1 MNKDDVNRLI
11 IEHALGYTNE
21 VTGLIMSIFKA
32 AYDGSLTPAE
42 RAGRLKELMNDIEH
56 ASTHSQEAM
65 QTYHD
70 MHRRC
75 ILNETSI

>member
-11 IEHALGYTNE
+11 VEHALGYTNE

-32 AYDGSLTPAE
+32 AYDASLTPAQ

-56 ASTHSQEAM
+56 ASTHSMNVM
-65 QTYHD
+65 QRCHD

-75 ILNETSI
+75 ILNEKG